1 MRTYH
6 ERVCIFNPFVLHV
19 PHYRRKQKKYITNFT
34 VANKA
39 FIVEV

>member
-1 MRTYH
+1 MKFDKYDNDSLINFYIENGLEFD
-6 ERVCIFNPFVLHV
+6 ER
-19 PHYRRKQKKYITNFT
+19 KKYITNFT